1 LKLAVYAA
9 QAVILLAM
17 SFAIGRI
24 NFGQMVLW
32 VALLGA
38 YNLSVQVQSYLNLK
52 PLFRSDDFDN

>member
-1 LKLAVYAA
+1 
-9 QAVILLAM
+9 M